1 VIVCQV
7 KKGILEITTQAFP
20 TRSKV
25 HKLSSAH
32 CVDASKDWGTP
43 DYLRSVETVIS
54 PEGKRSETEG
64 MATTD
69 DAHMSGTA
77 APVTTGSTTTAT
89 SSVQH
94 ASSSSQRRS
103 ASREAS
109 AQPQPPPPQQSQ
121 SQPASPPL
129 PARHVQA
136 TPGPRAAGFQNLLDK
151 SLESTLKKVSWENF
165 AACYPTIAAQA
176 PATLKAVQKQ
186 MVERLGTLC
195 RVSFRQP

>member
-1 VIVCQV
+1 MIICLVEEVLAKV
-7 KKGILEITTQAFP
+7 TSQAFQ
-20 TRSKV
+20 TRSKA
-25 HKLSSAH
+25 HKFSSAH
-32 CVDASKDWGTP
+32 CVTGALLTILEVS
-43 DYLRSVETVIS
+43 RSAFT
-54 PEGKRSETEG
+54 PEGRSLEAER

-77 APVTTGSTTTAT
+77 VPAAIGSATT
-89 SSVQH
+89 SSGQH
-94 ASSSSQRRS
+94 TSSSSMQRRS

-109 AQPQPPPPQQSQ
+109 AQPQPPLPQQSQ

-129 PARHVQA
+129 PARHVQV

-195 RVSFRQP
+195 RVSFRQL